1 MIEATYFLLAVAA
14 AGFTYRLVRGPSL
27 ADRTLGLNGL
37 VLVLMGAI
45 ASRAAFGHGGTFLP
59 TLIALAVVGPV
70 GNGMIARFIER
81 RAR

>member
-1 MIEATYFLLAVAA
+1 MIEATSFLLAVAA
-14 AGFTYRLVRGPSL
+14 AAFTYRLVRGPSL

-37 VLVLMGAI
+37 TLVLMGAI
-45 ASRAAFGHGGTFLP
+45 ATRAAFAQDGAFLP
-59 TLIALAVVGPV
+59 ALIALAVVGPV

>member
-45 ASRAAFGHGGTFLP
+45 ASRAAG
-59 TLIALAVVGPV
+59 LAS
-70 GNGMIARFIER
+70 FS
-81 RAR
+81 